1 MKYEL
6 VILLDKEEQLKIIKS
21 LIENLKGKI
30 EKIDRWGEKTLAYP
44 IKKKKRAI
52 FFSIFFD
59 MKKKDTLELRKKLN
73 FDEKILRF
81 LLLVKN

>member
-6 VILLDKEEQLKIIKS
+6 VILLDKEEQLEPVKN
-21 LIENLKGKI
+21 LIETLKGKI

-52 FFSIFFD
+52 FFSLFFD
-59 MKKKDTLELRKKLN
+59 MEKKNTLELRKKLN

>member
-6 VILLDKEEQLKIIKS
+6 VILLDKEEQLETIKK
-21 LIENLKGKI
+21 LIEALKGKI

-44 IKKKKRAI
+44 IKNKHRAI
-52 FFSIFFD
+52 FFSVFFD